1 MAETRVPEKVVLPLT
16 HTIFMARDTPPL
28 GEIRD
33 ISVATALMNIEQEE
47 EAVSCRGELAVDVA
61 YHSKAGEGELHHA
74 QINVPM
80 TETLPEAWASVN
92 ANTSHIT
99 TENLSWQVLTTH
111 ALELVG
117 TLVLTP
123 AENKQRETSKT
134 VLPIAA
140 DEFDELAEPP
150 DDFKLNYVKPKL
162 NSPMISET
170 SILAELADDVQIMAE
185 LDDTVMPDENNGKRE
200 ELIHEVS
207 AELADDIM
215 DGDLAYLEEPASALQ
230 EAESK
235 PEPILETEDTMNYV
249 FDEPKPISTVSER
262 PYAVTESVGNEY
274 RLKFYLPKKSES
286 LEAVAAKPSLS
297 QAAPQAADETAD
309 ELENELF
316 LDIPEENA

>member
-249 FDEPKPISTVSER
+249 LEEPASALQETEPKPEPILETEDTMNYVFDEPKPISTVSER
-262 PYAVTESVGNEY
+262 PYAVTESVGPILGA
-274 RLKFYLPKKSES
+274 R
-286 LEAVAAKPSLS
+286 
-297 QAAPQAADETAD
+297 
-309 ELENELF
+309 
-316 LDIPEENA
+316 